1 MRVRKWTKRE
11 YLEVFT
17 AQQNVLSRTQQL
29 RLSRSTVHVAG
40 LGGVGFHVA
49 MFLSELGVGCISTN
63 DPQTIEIDNLNRIP
77 FASVEHLGI
86 PKVRLLWRML
96 RCRPHQR
103 IRLLQRPSED
113 PAAEKLHREADL
125 IICCSNTYESRF
137 HSTGIAIRQSIP
149 LIDVGVCDARKGSKV
164 GVRIFDPTDTS
175 GACPI
180 CTSSLR
186 ANANRDQRLLG
197 PVVGAAAAIAA
208 HIALGLVLQRRR
220 PEPPRNLIQV
230 DLGTFEIQ
238 SMHVLRNPQCKACAT
253 HAAR

>member
-1 MRVRKWTKRE
+1 MTVRKCTRRE

-17 AQQNVLSRTQQL
+17 AQQNVLTRTQQL

-49 MFLSELGVGCISTN
+49 MFLSELGVGSISTN

-86 PKVRLLWRML
+86 PKVCLLWRML
-96 RCRPHQR
+96 RCRPHRR
-103 IRLLQRPSED
+103 IQLLQRPSED

-125 IICCSNTYESRF
+125 IICCSNTYASRF
-137 HSTGIAIRQSIP
+137 QSTRVAIRRRIP
-149 LIDVGVCDARKGSKV
+149 LIDVGVCDARRGAIAGLRV
-164 GVRIFDPTDTS
+164 FDPSDHS

-180 CTSSLR
+180 CTSTSR
-186 ANANRDQRLLG
+186 PRTNHDQRLLG
-197 PVVGAAAAIAA
+197 PVVGAAAATAA
-208 HIALGLVLQRRR
+208 HIALGLLLHRRR
-220 PEPPRNLIQV
+220 AESPRNLIELN
-230 DLGTFEIQ
+230 LGTLQIQ

-253 HAAR
+253 QAAG